1 MYIFALDAN
10 LIKRN
15 IMAFE
20 NFDSGFRTMDV
31 KDLFFRGDGED
42 TVIDNPLEGLDENG
56 DKKDDKPDEDVGPV
70 DPEPGKDDKG
80 DTVVDEPDAPVV
92 SHGLNGKSIL
102 EKMAKRGIIDNI
114 GDMEITVDDKPVDLA
129 SITDE
134 DEILDIVESLVKSQ
148 REDMLRDKV
157 DTSSISDFMRK
168 MIEVDKAGGNVGALL
183 DTYRKF
189 QEPVDSADLSTREGQ
204 LAVIHHYYKMLGMSD
219 DDIKDNMEL
228 MEGKDDDYVEAKARK
243 FDSVIK
249 ERMSSMVE
257 QEKQRAE
264 DRKKE
269 AMERMKTYKKGLR
282 SSISNNFQLSDNMV
296 SKAVDFVT
304 KVVDKDGRVGI
315 DLAYMDMVK
324 DPQKAAD
331 LVLFLMNKDEYL
343 RQVTNKS
350 NMDVKRNVIKLV
362 SSSKAGKGGTA
373 KPDDDVI
380 EGSFLEVGESKPY
393 K

>member
-1 MYIFALDAN
+1 
-10 LIKRN
+10 
-15 IMAFE
+15 MAFE

-31 KDLFFRGDGED
+31 KDLFYRGDGED
-42 TVIDNPLEGLDENG
+42 TTDNPLAGLDENG
-56 DKKDDKPDEDVGPV
+56 DEVKDDNGDAKDGDYAGGQGRGTAPEDTTGG
-70 DPEPGKDDKG
+70 DDDAAGADKEPTSPIVHSG
-80 DTVVDEPDAPVV
+80 T
-92 SHGLNGKSIL
+92 LNGKSIL
-102 EKMAKRGIIDNI
+102 EKMAKRGII
-114 GDMEITVDDKPVDLA
+114 GDLKDMDITIDDQPVDLA

-148 REDMLRDKV
+148 REDLLKDKV

-183 DTYRKF
+183 DTYRKL
-189 QEPVDSADLSTREGQ
+189 QEPVDNADLTTREGQ

-249 ERMSSMVE
+249 ERMGSMVE
-257 QEKQRAE
+257 QEKKKAE
-264 DRKKE
+264 ERKKE
-269 AMERMKTYKKGLR
+269 AMEMMKTYKKGLR
-282 SSISNNFQLSDNMV
+282 TAVSSKFQLSDSMV

-315 DLAYMDMVK
+315 DVAYTNAIK
-324 DPQKAAD
+324 DPNTAAD

-343 RQVTNKS
+343 KQMTNKS
-350 NMDVKRNVIKLV
+350 NMEVKRNVIKLV
-362 SSSKAGKGGTA
+362 SSAKAGKGGTSR
-373 KPDDDVI
+373 PEDETI
-380 EGSFLEVGESKPY
+380 ESSFLDVGESKLF
-393 K
+393 